1 MPLNLEEFKQLF
13 KEQEEDE
20 TRANLELKKA
30 KQRLEERKQ
39 DFRERQQLLKEKE
52 VEQKRTQ
59 RHNNWVL
66 LFSIASMG
74 LTIFAYMIFI
84 IIIISKH

>member
-20 TRANLELKKA
+20 IRANLELKKA

-59 RHNNWVL
+59 RHNNWAL

-84 IIIISKH
+84 IIMISKY